1 MNQILKKFN
10 FKNNVIKIYKNWF
23 LLLRPEQVTFGSMV
37 LIEKNFKKKI
47 SNLKKDSF
55 SELKEI
61 TIDIEKKIKKILK
74 FDKINYLSLMMIDRE
89 VHLHIIPRYKNVT
102 KFDKDT
108 FKDYGWPTLPNFKKK
123 NSLSNAQ
130 RQKLI
135 KKITRLL
142 K

>member
-10 FKNNVIKIYKNWF
+10 FKNNVIKIYENWF

-61 TIDIEKKIKKILK
+61 SIDIEKKIKKILK
-74 FDKINYLSLMMIDRE
+74 FDKINYLSLMMIDKE

-102 KFDKDT
+102 KFDKDI